1 MAPEPRIIIV
11 VVHLEGCPA
20 CEDYVPRLRA
30 LSGSY
35 ERMGIPVLY
44 VDAND
49 QRAEAQRWMDE
60 YDIQEMPSTLVI
72 KNEKLGGGKWKMA
85 GALDDRA
92 IRQMLDFAY
101 AEARR

>member
-1 MAPEPRIIIV
+1 MAPEPRIVIV
-11 VVHLEGCPA
+11 VVHLAGCPA
-20 CEDYVPRLRA
+20 CEEYVPRLRA

-44 VDAND
+44 VNAED
-49 QRAEAQRWMDE
+49 QRPEAQRWMDE

-72 KNEKLGGGKWKMA
+72 KNKKLGGQVWKIA
-85 GALDDRA
+85 GAQDERA

-101 AEARR
+101 AEAKR